1 MNKNTLLAF
10 VLILGGFLIFSS
22 QTYKK
27 FYYNT
32 ILKQPVPTD
41 TAEKQK
47 KEEPKTADV
56 KEQDSKTKESLKEAV
71 FAVPDT
77 IRKTSDTLAVTGDTI
92 WVETDKLIFGIS
104 EIGAKVISLQTKE
117 YRLDHVKI
125 STEAK
130 DKGAYVDLIP
140 QNGRGAVGMTINNTE
155 YDTRKFSFYDNNF
168 GKKIRLKKGDTARL
182 SFTTNDISG
191 KKIEKQFVV
200 AGDGYRIG
208 LKISCDNLK
217 NNRLSISWM
226 AGIFESENNKLGMYQ
241 TEERKAHFF
250 NGEIVQHI
258 KLNKAGKE
266 DPNGFYKW
274 IGVTSKYFFIALVAD
289 TIRDADLKIIAMEEE
304 KKDTINRKKDK
315 TKYINY
321 ALHYQTTPQENKAEF
336 WFYAGP
342 SKLNDLKKENLKFE
356 DALFPVMG
364 WTKIFFWAD
373 AWFPPVAK
381 FVLWLLLALYG
392 LVKDYGVAIVMLTIL
407 SKIVTFPL
415 TQSSMKSMNRMK
427 DIQPKVTA
435 LRDKYKNNPK
445 KMNEEMMALYKT
457 EGVNPLNPGCLP
469 MFMQMPVFIALYV
482 VLGKAIELRGA
493 STIITPWIKDLS
505 SPEILFSFNALIPGF
520 QSLLPNGIPFYG
532 SNFAILPVI
541 NAILTFFQT
550 KMTNK
555 DPNQKMMIYFMPIF
569 ILMIFN
575 NFPAGLVLY
584 WTLQSALGLVQ
595 QVYLDKSQK
604 KALVVSDGIYKPH
617 RGKKAV

>member
-1 MNKNTLLAF
+1 VNKNTLLAF
-10 VLILGGFLIFSS
+10 MLILGGFLLFQS
-22 QTYKK
+22 QTYQR
-27 FYYNT
+27 FYYNK
-32 ILKQPVPTD
+32 ILKQPYPVD
-41 TAEKQK
+41 SAEKQK
-47 KEEPKTADV
+47 KEGPQNVVV
-56 KEQDSKTKESLKEAV
+56 KELKGGKNETINETI
-71 FAVPDT
+71 FAVKDSIQKPD
-77 IRKTSDTLAVTGDTI
+77 DTLEITGDTI
-92 WVETDKLIFGIS
+92 WVETDKLIVGIS

-117 YRLDHVKI
+117 YRRDHVKT

-130 DKGAYVDLIP
+130 DNGAYVDLIP
-140 QNGRGAVGMTINNTE
+140 KSGSGAVGMTINNTE
-155 YDTRKFSFYDNNF
+155 YDTRKFSFGENNSE
-168 GKKIRLKKGDTARL
+168 KKIRIKRGDTSTL

-191 KKIEKQFVV
+191 KKIEKQFIV
-200 AGDGYRIG
+200 AGDGYRVG
-208 LKISCDNLK
+208 LKISCDDLK
-217 NNRLSISWM
+217 NTRLSISWL

-241 TEERKAHFF
+241 TEERKAHYFD
-250 NGEIVQHI
+250 GENVQHV
-258 KLNKAGKE
+258 KMNKAGKE
-266 DPNGFYKW
+266 DVSGFFKW
-274 IGVTSKYFFIALVAD
+274 IGISSKYFFVALVAD
-289 TIRDADLKIIAMEEE
+289 TTRDADLKIIATEET
-304 KKDTINRKKDK
+304 KTDTTNRKKDK
-315 TKYINY
+315 TKAINY
-321 ALHYQTTPQENKAEF
+321 SLLYQITPQENNAEF

-342 SKLNDLKKENLKFE
+342 SKLNDLKKEKLKFE

-364 WTKIFFWAD
+364 WTKIFFWSD
-373 AWFPPVAK
+373 VWFPSVAK
-381 FVLWLLLALYG
+381 FVLWLLLSLYG
-392 LVKDYGVAIVMLTIL
+392 LVKDYGIAIVLLTII

-435 LRDKYKNNPK
+435 LRNKYKSNPK

-505 SPEILFSFNALIPGF
+505 SPEVIFSFNSLIPG
-520 QSLLPNGIPFYG
+520 GIPFYG
-532 SNFAILPVI
+532 SNFAILPII

-604 KALVVSDGIYKPH
+604 KALVVSDGIYKPQ